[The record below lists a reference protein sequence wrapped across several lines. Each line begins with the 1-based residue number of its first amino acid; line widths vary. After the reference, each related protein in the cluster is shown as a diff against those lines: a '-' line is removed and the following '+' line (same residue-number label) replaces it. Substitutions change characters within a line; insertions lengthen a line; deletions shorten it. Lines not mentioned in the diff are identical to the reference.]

1 MSVTCRD
8 VFRLVHALA
17 VTPARPAK
25 PRWPAVV
32 AAILLPA
39 IAFFPVAAATQS
51 GAVTIIP
58 AVGIVPT
65 NAPTAC
71 CAQTAAPL
79 PAAMPAYTFKIAA
92 AAPARAVNARA
103 VLRDTR
109 FVLAPAVA
117 VEKGLQVK
125 TILAARAISA
135 KFPEIHSIG
144 GVRPDGL
151 RWHPNGLALDVMIPD
166 YQTPG
171 GKALGDRIAAYIR
184 ANADCFALN
193 HLIWRQVLSL
203 PNGTVRR
210 MGDHGSDDANHF
222 THVHIATNGGGF
234 PTGRETYF
242 TSIGG
247 APAIGGPPHL
257 CKIPA
262 TMTST
267 PVWLG
272 SIPGS

>member
-1 MSVTCRD
+1 MSVTCRV

-25 PRWPAVV
+25 PRWPVVV

-39 IAFFPVAAATQS
+39 IASFPVAAATRS
-51 GAVTIIP
+51 DAVTILP
-58 AVGIVPT
+58 AVGVVPT

-71 CAQTAAPL
+71 CAQAAVPR
-79 PAAMPAYTFKIAA
+79 PAAMSAYTFKIAA
-92 AAPARAVNARA
+92 LAPARAVSARA
-103 VLRDTR
+103 VPPDTR

-117 VEKGLQVK
+117 AEKGLQIK

-135 KFPEIHSIG
+135 KFPEIHYIG

-151 RWHPNGLALDVMIPD
+151 RWHPNGLALDVMIPHH
-166 YQTPG
+166 QTSG

-184 ANADCFALN
+184 ANADRFALN
-193 HLIWRQVLSL
+193 HLIWRQVLYL

-222 THVHIATNGGGF
+222 THLHIATNGGGF

-247 APAIGGPPHL
+247 GPAIGSPARSRPP
-257 CKIPA
+257 
-262 TMTST
+262 
-267 PVWLG
+267 
-272 SIPGS
+272 

>member
-1 MSVTCRD
+1 MSVTCRV
-8 VFRLVHALA
+8 VFRLMHTLA

-25 PRWPAVV
+25 RRWPAAV

-39 IAFFPVAAATQS
+39 IAFFLVAAATQS
-51 GAVTIIP
+51 GAVTILP

-79 PAAMPAYTFKIAA
+79 PVAMPAYTFKIAA
-92 AAPARAVNARA
+92 AVTARAVTARA

-109 FVLAPAVA
+109 LVLAPAVA

-144 GVRPDGL
+144 GVRRDGL
-151 RWHPNGLALDVMIPD
+151 KWHPNGLALDVMIPD
-166 YQTPG
+166 YQSPG
-171 GKALGDRIAAYIR
+171 SKELGDRIAAYVR
-184 ANADCFALN
+184 ANADRLELN
-193 HLIWRQVLSL
+193 HLIWRQVLYL

-234 PTGRETYF
+234 PTGGETYF

-247 APAIGGPPHL
+247 GPAI
-257 CKIPA
+257 
-262 TMTST
+262 S
-267 PVWLG
+267 VR
-272 SIPGS
+272 